1 MLLKSVKYHNF
12 RPFIGDQEIQLASDN
27 KDSNVTIILGDNTF
41 GKSTFVLSFIW
52 CLYGKNLF
60 AKPDILNNK
69 VEKSLSV
76 GQKETAFVEIMF
88 EDDNIPYTMR
98 RTQVFTKAPNGMLTA
113 DESVAKLTYTDV
125 DGQEKGK
132 GKLQNEINEVIKSI
146 LPYDLSEFF
155 FFEGEKKND
164 ITKRSLQK
172 AVKTLLGLAAFDEMR
187 THLYG
192 DHKNKAPAATSVM
205 GIYLDKQTD
214 DSDKEVRKYK
224 EEIANA
230 EQTLSNNSKRLIEI
244 DEQYEK
250 FQKVIEDND
259 EKLRQAAPSK
269 ELQARRERIEK
280 DIKTLENDL
289 KSENKKFIL
298 MFSKN
303 SIPLF
308 VSPLIKKSSERLN
321 AMDVEDKGIKGIEAT
336 AIRELLKR
344 GYCLCGTDLKE
355 GTLAHK
361 NVEKYIDYIPPKSV
375 GTLVSDMYEAIAEN
389 GEKCNDFLQNFNTSY
404 ARIQNLKHRINE
416 LHIEERDVIA
426 EIGKVGKIDT
436 TEIENS
442 NKFARKTQ
450 QDLSEEKGIIRNQN
464 ETCQTT
470 IETNRNRLNQ
480 VALKSEEAKKY
491 RVYYKYAEAI
501 YKWVN
506 ENYIE
511 KETNMRSKL
520 KAYVTELFNNMY
532 SGERDIDI
540 DEQYNISMTYK
551 GQTIDG
557 TGGLNV
563 ILYFSYVAG
572 LVKLAYEVMQERT
585 NDEEG
590 NEQVMGEQ
598 YPLVLDAAFSHADE
612 THTKNIARELSTSVN
627 QLVLALMKKDWEHA
641 KAGLSGKVSKIYE
654 LIKVDE
660 TEVRIK
666 VVE

>member
-1 MLLKSVKYHNF
+1 MLLKSIKYHNF

-60 AKPDILNNK
+60 AKPDILNSK
-69 VEKSLSV
+69 VEKALVTGKS
-76 GQKETAFVEIMF
+76 ETASVEVVF
-88 EDDNIPYTMR
+88 EDDNTTYSMK
-98 RTQVFTKAPNGMLTA
+98 RTQTFSKAPNGMLTST
-113 DESVAKLTYTDV
+113 DSVARLTYV
-125 DGQEKGK
+125 DDNGQIVSA
-132 GKLQNEINEVIKSI
+132 GKLQNEINEIIKSI
-146 LPYDLSEFF
+146 LPFDLSEFF

-192 DHKNKAPAATSVM
+192 DHKNRAPAATSVM
-205 GIYLDKQTD
+205 GYYLSKQND
-214 DSDKEVRKYK
+214 DSNAEVQKFQNEIIAAEETITTSKKRL
-224 EEIANA
+224 EEIAL
-230 EQTLSNNSKRLIEI
+230 EREKLQRTIE
-244 DEQYEK
+244 E
-250 FQKVIEDND
+250 ND

-269 ELQARRERIEK
+269 ELQARRERIAR
-280 DIKTLENDL
+280 DIKTLDNDL
-289 KSENKKFIL
+289 KSENKEFIL
-298 MFSKN
+298 MFSKS

-308 VSPLIKKSSERLN
+308 LSPLIPKATERLN
-321 AMDVEDKGIKGIEAT
+321 AMDIEDKGIKGIEAT

-344 GYCLCGTDLKE
+344 GYCLCGTDLSE

-361 NVEKYIDYIPPKSV
+361 TVEKYIDYIPPKSV
-375 GTLVSDMYEAIAEN
+375 GTLVSDMYEAIEEN
-389 GEKCNDFLQNFNTSY
+389 GEKCSDFLQNFNAIY
-404 ARIQNLKHRINE
+404 VRIQTLKTRINA

-426 EIGKVGKIDT
+426 EIGKIGKIDT

-442 NKFARKTQ
+442 TAFARRMQQQLDREEGALTQ
-450 QDLSEEKGIIRNQN
+450 EI
-464 ETCQTT
+464 ETCERT
-470 IETNRNRLNQ
+470 IETKRNRLNQ
-480 VALKSEEAKKY
+480 LALQTEEAKKY
-491 RVYYKYAEAI
+491 RVYYAYAEAI

-506 ENYIE
+506 DNYTK
-511 KETNMRSKL
+511 KEADMRQKL
-520 KAYVTELFNNMY
+520 KEYVTELFNNMY

-540 DEQYNISMTYK
+540 DEQYNISMTYR
-551 GQTIDG
+551 GQVIDG

-585 NDEEG
+585 KDSSG
-590 NEQVMGEQ
+590 NEQVIGEQ

-612 THTKNIARELSTSVN
+612 IHTKNIARELSDSVN

-641 KAGLSGKVSKIYE
+641 KTGLSGKVSKIYE
-654 LIKVDE
+654 LVKIDE